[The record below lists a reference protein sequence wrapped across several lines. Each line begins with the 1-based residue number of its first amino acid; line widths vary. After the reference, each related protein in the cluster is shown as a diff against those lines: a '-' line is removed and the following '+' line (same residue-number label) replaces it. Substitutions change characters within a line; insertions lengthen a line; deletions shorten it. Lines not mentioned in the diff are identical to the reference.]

1 MRDAAESVRD
11 AAESVRD
18 AVESV
23 RDASDESDGEEW
35 FDHSPAV
42 WGFDGRLLSDGECS
56 LGSGQSTMKTYLA
69 RCSSSGGSSCGHE
82 GSSSV
87 STDDGSSGKARSPPR
102 RVGAGTGVGPRASR
116 LSRGGTF
123 PEWRPVGEVMVAS
136 LRHVDADED
145 GRGVSHV
152 SKVPPVYVRLGC
164 PHCGGEVRVKK
175 RSYASNRNTAIRVH
189 LTRCHRWP
197 WIVPPPRKRC
207 GRKPMGPSKIGPQHM
222 LSRFWG
228 RGVARLTVRTE
239 ESGADGTPRVPNALS
254 CRRVP
259 HRVEACSV

>member
-1 MRDAAESVRD
+1 MRDV
-11 AAESVRD
+11 AESVRD

-23 RDASDESDGEEW
+23 RDASDESDWEGW

-42 WGFDGRLLSDGECS
+42 WGFDGRLLSDGE
-56 LGSGQSTMKTYLA
+56 LGSGQSTMQTYLA

-87 STDDGSSGKARSPPR
+87 STDDGSSGKARSLPR

-123 PEWRPVGEVMVAS
+123 PEWKPVGEVLVAS

-152 SKVPPVYVRLGC
+152 SKAPPVFVRLRC
-164 PHCGGEVRVKK
+164 PHCGGEIRVKK
-175 RSYASNRNTAIRVH
+175 SSYASNRNTAIRVH
-189 LTRCHRWP
+189 LARCHQWP

-207 GRKPMGPSKIGPQHM
+207 KRKPMGPSKRIGPQYL
-222 LSRFWG
+222 LSWG
-228 RGVARLTVRTE
+228 GRDVASLTVRTE
-239 ESGADGTPRVPNALS
+239 KSGAVGGSSRAESAVG
-254 CRRVP
+254 RRVP
-259 HRVEACSV
+259 PPSGGL